1 MNQVLN
7 NILIARTDSIGD
19 VILTLPMCGWIKR
32 YFPNCNISF
41 IGRTYTQAVIES
53 SEHVDAFINWDD
65 VENCARIDQVRLLRD
80 TGAKTIIHVFPNKT
94 LIRAAKLADIPT
106 RIATGRRLQTIF
118 KCNKLVFFSR
128 KNSNLHEAQL
138 NIKLLK
144 PLGIPTVVDLAD
156 IPYLYGFTKTHPISL
171 AMKELLKTGKKNII
185 LHPLSKGSGV
195 EWGLENYL
203 SLIEIS
209 KNDPFHFFISGTKD
223 DGEKIRSFFPLNATN
238 VTDTTGMFLL
248 RELISFIN
256 AADGLVAASTGPLHI
271 AAACSKQAIG
281 LYTSKRPL
289 HPGRWA
295 PLGKYADVLCSVHYP
310 AIGESLDISPVSV
323 RELLLRSINQ

>member
-1 MNQVLN
+1 MNRVLK

-65 VENCARIDQVRLLRD
+65 VENCAQIDQVRLLRD

-144 PLGIPTVVDLAD
+144 PLGIPTVVGLTD
-156 IPYLYGFTKTHPISL
+156 IPDLYGFTNIPPISRV
-171 AMKELLKTGKKNII
+171 MEEMLKTGKKNII
-185 LHPLSKGSGV
+185 LHPLSKGSGA
-195 EWGLENYL
+195 EWGLENFL

-209 KNDPFHFFISGTKD
+209 KNDPLHFFISGTRD
-223 DGEKIRSFFPLNATN
+223 DGTKIRSFLPINAKN
-238 VTDTTGMFLL
+238 FTDTTGMFLL

-271 AAACSKQAIG
+271 AAACGKQAIG

-295 PLGKYADVLCSVHYP
+295 PLGKYADVLCSLHSP
-310 AIGESLDISPVSV
+310 KIGESLDISPASV
-323 RELLLRSINQ
+323 RELLLRSQ